1 MSATQS
7 KLWYLEKID
16 LLKGLRPEELQRVAD
31 RTTVGHAHKDEH
43 IYFPEEPSN
52 VVFFLKRGRVKIAT
66 MGEDGKEVIKA
77 VLYPGE
83 VFGELGAAGEEK
95 RRDHAVALDDDVM
108 ICAMNVSDVHEMM
121 NENPH
126 LNLALARVIG
136 ERVVSVE
143 RRLEGLIFK
152 DSRSRII
159 DFLKEMAAKHGTQ
172 VGHETLLKHA
182 LTHQDIAD
190 LTATSRQTVTTVL
203 NDLRKKDLA
212 YLERGKLLIRDLK
225 KLK

>member
-1 MSATQS
+1 MSAAQS
-7 KLWYLEKID
+7 KLWYLEQID
-16 LLKGLRPEELQRVAD
+16 LLKGLDGEELQKVAD
-31 RTTVGHAHKDEH
+31 HTVAATAHKDQF
-43 IYFPEEPSN
+43 IYFPEQPSN
-52 VVFFLKRGRVKIAT
+52 VIFFLKKGRVKIAT

-83 VFGELGAAGEEK
+83 VFGELSLAGEEK
-95 RRDHAVALDDDVM
+95 RRDHAVALDDNVD
-108 ICAMNVSDVHEMM
+108 ICAMNIADVEEMLRD
-121 NENPH
+121 NPH
-126 LNLALARVIG
+126 LNMAMTRLIG
-136 ERVVSVE
+136 ERVISIE

-159 DFLKEMAAKHGTQ
+159 DFLKEMAKKHGQ
-172 VGHETLLKHA
+172 LVGNETLLKHA

-203 NDLRKKDLA
+203 NDLRKQDLL
-212 YLERGKLLIRDLK
+212 YMERGKLLIRDLR

>member
-1 MSATQS
+1 MAATHS
-7 KLWYLEKID
+7 KLWYLEQVD
-16 LLKGLRPEELQRVAD
+16 LLKGLDGEAMQEVAD
-31 RTTVGHAHKDEH
+31 RTVASTAHKDQI
-43 IYFPEEPSN
+43 IYFPEQPSN
-52 VVFFLKRGRVKIAT
+52 IVFFLKRGRVKIAS

-83 VFGELGAAGEEK
+83 VFGELALAGEEK
-95 RRDHAVALDDDVM
+95 RRDHAVALDDNVD
-108 ICAMNVSDVHEMM
+108 ICAISVPEIEGMM
-121 NENPH
+121 RENPN
-126 LNLALARVIG
+126 LNLAMTRLIG
-136 ERVVSVE
+136 ERVISIE

-159 DFLKEMAAKHGTQ
+159 DFLREMAKKHGQ
-172 VGHETLLKHA
+172 PVGHETLLKHA

-203 NDLRKKDLA
+203 NDLKKQDMVH
-212 YLERGKLLIRDLK
+212 LERGKLLIRELK